1 VSEAGASTVSSYR
14 LGRTGALRTITASL
28 GVGQGAACWVAISP
42 SGRLA
47 YTGNA
52 SGSISGFSLA
62 PSGDLTALSANGLTA
77 GLTPSPRD
85 LDFARNGRYLYAVSP
100 GNATTGGRV
109 TGYRVG
115 ADGSLTM
122 VTSMPA
128 AAGLTGAAAA

>member
-1 VSEAGASTVSSYR
+1 MDG
-14 LGRTGALRTITASL
+14 GGLRTITASAP
-28 GVGQGAACWVAISP
+28 VGQGGVCWVAISP
-42 SGRLA
+42 NGRFA

-52 SGSISGFSLA
+52 SGSISGFELA
-62 PSGDLTALSANGLTA
+62 PNGSLSALNANGLTA

-100 GNATTGGRV
+100 GNTTTGGRV

-115 ADGSLTM
+115 SDGALTM